1 MVAELICARDRM
13 MSRHYLTL
21 LYNRI
26 DSQLNKLDYE
36 TLTASYTYL
45 LSRNVRLTAEWTNSF
60 VTHKNRVVL
69 GLVTGF

>member
-1 MVAELICARDRM
+1 

-21 LYNRI
+21 LYNNV
-26 DSQLNKLDYE
+26 DSQLNSQDYE

-60 VTHKNRVVL
+60 IDHKNRVVL